1 MDAKFYRKF
10 MSIINEEYDDINE
23 FFIPNLKNHR
33 SFFYL
38 LWTKENAPVLLEILK
53 TYSRELIPT
62 FNQESQLS
70 ILHCLALYESEFTR
84 EMDEIFK
91 IVFSMTYRVTRNKF
105 RRSFLETAIA
115 QKSPNLN
122 FMIENSLI
130 INNQMDL
137 LIIKALKQNTK
148 LRNPLINRV
157 LRFLKTG
164 DLVRPKYQR
173 MYEENRGK
181 ILPKI
186 I

>member
-1 MDAKFYRKF
+1 
-10 MSIINEEYDDINE
+10 
-23 FFIPNLKNHR
+23 
-33 SFFYL
+33 
-38 LWTKENAPVLLEILK
+38 
-53 TYSRELIPT
+53 
-62 FNQESQLS
+62 
-70 ILHCLALYESEFTR
+70 
-84 EMDEIFK
+84 MDEIFK